1 MSRGAWASIRALQ
14 RMRRILLAAGMV
26 LSAALVG
33 VSIDA
38 APSIVGKPAPDFVL
52 RGLDGRNLRLSEFRG
67 QVVLVNFWARS
78 DGDSRQQMPALDR
91 INITYQRAGLVVL
104 GVSVDEDLRRS
115 KEFAA
120 SMGVSYPILFDTG
133 TEIGKDYFLQK
144 MPMTI
149 LVDRSGVVRYAAVGF
164 RRGDERVYLDHIR
177 ELLRE

>member
-1 MSRGAWASIRALQ
+1 
-14 RMRRILLAAGMV
+14 MRKALLACSVILG
-26 LSAALVG
+26 AAMAAASLA
-33 VSIDA
+33 A

-67 QVVLVNFWARS
+67 QVVLINFWARS

-104 GVSVDEDLRRS
+104 GVSVDDDLRRS

-120 SMGVSYPILFDTG
+120 SMSVSYPILFDTG
-133 TEIGKDYFLQK
+133 TTTGKDYFLQK

-149 LVDRSGVVRYAAVGF
+149 LVDRSGVVRYSAVGF
-164 RRGDERVYLDHIR
+164 KRGDERVYLDHIR

>member
-14 RMRRILLAAGMV
+14 RMRRLLLAAGVILGAV
-26 LSAALVG
+26 LAAT
-33 VSIDA
+33 STA
-38 APSIVGKPAPDFVL
+38 ATPSIVGKPAPDFVL

-78 DGDSRQQMPALDR
+78 DGDSRVQMPALDR

-120 SMGVSYPILFDTG
+120 SMGVSHPI
-133 TEIGKDYFLQK
+133 
-144 MPMTI
+144 
-149 LVDRSGVVRYAAVGF
+149 
-164 RRGDERVYLDHIR
+164 
-177 ELLRE
+177 